1 MIEEDYLGKSRQF
14 IRENK
19 FEKAQI
25 ILRRALSQDPKNAKA
40 IDLLGD
46 LANKL
51 GRLKEAIQRY
61 EQAGNIFTEKSQF
74 IEAAICMEKIRML
87 DQTNEEI
94 FWRLAD
100 VYRFY
105 GLPNRAIMTILELC
119 SWALNNKQEGIFAVG
134 LRKIVESQPKNL
146 YLRLAFI
153 KILYSLGRTQEA
165 NDELK
170 RLQAMAEE
178 AHDREILAEVNRL
191 IPQADGGEELDP
203 KSRIELGN
211 LLYEIGSKDEAI
223 VEFQKAVSDLNAQGD
238 LDEAINV
245 LNRIIEIEPDNAE
258 AQNRL
263 EELKNQQ
270 AATEEVEI
278 TPAQQG
284 PADEPAEES
293 ILAEMPSESDETGDV
308 ESLQELSD
316 LVEEVTAEEPEPKTE
331 PEPAETSGIQP
342 EEAIKMFEDLGK
354 EIEGFVAAGENGVED
369 ADRIS
374 EGEEILT
381 EAPSEAQG
389 LEGQI
394 ADIEFLLKE
403 AEAPSV
409 PSFEVAQEF
418 DNFRKNILWQDDDI
432 AKQLKLAE
440 MAYDAGLY
448 ETALSYVSDIR
459 NQQDTWP
466 RSLEIHGGSLVK
478 LGRYSE
484 AMKAI
489 APSLLLEEIGEQ
501 QKIELRYI
509 LSSAYEGLGDFHN
522 ALRETERILR
532 MNPEYKDV
540 KEMYVLMGGKDMV
553 FEKAVQEPAP
563 QPLPEEKYIIE
574 EPIPQPVS
582 ETVPESFSI
591 DTIEPAR
598 EPAEEPMPPVS
609 PESDVEPPMY
619 PTIVEETPSREK
631 IPAADEQEKTGE
643 KIPDIEEK
651 PGENIAFL

>member
-1 MIEEDYLGKSRQF
+1 
-14 IRENK
+14 
-19 FEKAQI
+19 
-25 ILRRALSQDPKNAKA
+25 
-40 IDLLGD
+40 
-46 LANKL
+46 
-51 GRLKEAIQRY
+51 
-61 EQAGNIFTEKSQF
+61 
-74 IEAAICMEKIRML
+74 
-87 DQTNEEI
+87 
-94 FWRLAD
+94 
-100 VYRFY
+100 
-105 GLPNRAIMTILELC
+105 
-119 SWALNNKQEGIFAVG
+119 
-134 LRKIVESQPKNL
+134 
-146 YLRLAFI
+146 
-153 KILYSLGRTQEA
+153 
-165 NDELK
+165 
-170 RLQAMAEE
+170 
-178 AHDREILAEVNRL
+178 
-191 IPQADGGEELDP
+191 
-203 KSRIELGN
+203 
-211 LLYEIGSKDEAI
+211 
-223 VEFQKAVSDLNAQGD
+223 
-238 LDEAINV
+238 
-245 LNRIIEIEPDNAE
+245 
-258 AQNRL
+258 
-263 EELKNQQ
+263 
-270 AATEEVEI
+270 
-278 TPAQQG
+278 
-284 PADEPAEES
+284 
-293 ILAEMPSESDETGDV
+293 
-308 ESLQELSD
+308 
-316 LVEEVTAEEPEPKTE
+316 
-331 PEPAETSGIQP
+331 
-342 EEAIKMFEDLGK
+342 
-354 EIEGFVAAGENGVED
+354 
-369 ADRIS
+369 
-374 EGEEILT
+374 
-381 EAPSEAQG
+381 
-389 LEGQI
+389 
-394 ADIEFLLKE
+394 
-403 AEAPSV
+403 
-409 PSFEVAQEF
+409 
-418 DNFRKNILWQDDDI
+418 LWQDDDI